1 MILKVSLHLAN
12 GVPLRSL
19 FKPYLEVEDVSEN
32 TSLIRARDSAVFSN
46 WIPFRRQIEQVG
58 LVQQRNLVID
68 LSGVQLVDDSVL
80 GKLDEM
86 RDSFEL
92 EGLGF
97 DVRGLDSLIPMSD
110 NVLATRKRTLGQM
123 KRLTIMTPSAVAEH
137 LIDELVERGVTEYTI
152 TECKGGGRQRAEG
165 PLLQRTRSVR
175 LEVLV
180 PTTKAAALIEFLR
193 SEILPEFMATVCL
206 ETVEV
211 LRSTD
216 FE

>member
-1 MILKVSLHLAN
+1 
-12 GVPLRSL
+12 
-19 FKPYLEVEDVSEN
+19 
-32 TSLIRARDSAVFSN
+32 
-46 WIPFRRQIEQVG
+46 
-58 LVQQRNLVID
+58 
-68 LSGVQLVDDSVL
+68 
-80 GKLDEM
+80 
-86 RDSFEL
+86 
-92 EGLGF
+92 
-97 DVRGLDSLIPMSD
+97 MSD

-123 KRLTIMTPSAVAEH
+123 KRVTIMTPSAVAEH